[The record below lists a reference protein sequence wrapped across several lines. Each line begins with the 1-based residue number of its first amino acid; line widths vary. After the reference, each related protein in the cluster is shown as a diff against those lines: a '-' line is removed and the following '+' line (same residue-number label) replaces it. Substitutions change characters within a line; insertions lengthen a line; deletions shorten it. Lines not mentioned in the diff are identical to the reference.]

1 MADLKTNN
9 KLSEEE
15 RMKQMA
21 EQMQAAEYKGL
32 SEEEIRERE
41 RQKEMRRKKNMEILE
56 DTLGILEKRSFK
68 KDGQEIKLQFSS
80 EQMREIQVF
89 LPGDIDALRSEMTFV
104 SETAAEIVSA
114 ADDAGSDESRTQ
126 ALSGCTFGCENIDAL
141 LLVQRKYLELKGN
154 GDSDPRVLVLNLA
167 SSTHPGGQTRKG
179 ASAQEEDLCRRTS
192 LLLSLESDEAKKYYD
207 YNNARK
213 THMGSDG
220 VMISPYVEVIK
231 DGSSE
236 TLSEPFP
243 ISVMS
248 CAAPMIRLGL
258 EGMTQQEYEV
268 MLCHRIQGMLLT
280 AASLNYRHLILGA
293 FGCGVFGNDAAV
305 VSNLFYHVIQNFSFD
320 GRGSDQVFDS
330 IDFAVLCR
338 PGKDYNYREFCRNF
352 SRKGDSCTAGNG
364 ISFSAGGMNFDHEKP
379 GHL

>member
-1 MADLKTNN
+1 MADQQTNN

-21 EQMQAAEYKGL
+21 AQMRAAEYKGL
-32 SEEEIRERE
+32 SEEEIQERE
-41 RQKEMRRKKNMEILE
+41 RLKEMRRKKNIVILE
-56 DTLGILEKRSFK
+56 DTLGILEKGSFE
-68 KDGQEIKLQFSS
+68 KDGKEINLQFSS

-89 LPGDIDALRSEMTFV
+89 LPEDVDSLRTEVTA
-104 SETAAEIVSA
+104 SETATETVSSS
-114 ADDAGSDESRTQ
+114 DDVESNESQ
-126 ALSGCTFGCENIDAL
+126 ALTKSGCTFGCENIDAL
-141 LLVQRKYLELKGN
+141 VLAQRKYSELKEN
-154 GDSDPRVLVLNLA
+154 GESDPKVLVLNLA

-192 LLLSLESDEAKKYYD
+192 LLFSLESDEAKKYYD

-220 VMISPYVEVIK
+220 VMLSPYVEVIK

-258 EGMTQQEYEV
+258 EGMSQQEYEV

-280 AASLNYRHLILGA
+280 AASQNYRHLILGA

-305 VSNLFYHVIQNFSFD
+305 VSNLFYHAIQNLSFH
-320 GRGSDQVFDS
+320 GRRSDQLFDS
-330 IDFAVLCR
+330 IDFAVFCR
-338 PGKDYNYREFCRNF
+338 PGKDYNYREFRRNF
-352 SRKGDSCTAGNG
+352 SYKNNSCADG
-364 ISFSAGGMNFDHEKP
+364 SDD
-379 GHL
+379 

>member
-243 ISVMS
+243 
-248 CAAPMIRLGL
+248 
-258 EGMTQQEYEV
+258 
-268 MLCHRIQGMLLT
+268 
-280 AASLNYRHLILGA
+280 
-293 FGCGVFGNDAAV
+293 
-305 VSNLFYHVIQNFSFD
+305 
-320 GRGSDQVFDS
+320 
-330 IDFAVLCR
+330 
-338 PGKDYNYREFCRNF
+338 
-352 SRKGDSCTAGNG
+352 
-364 ISFSAGGMNFDHEKP
+364 
-379 GHL
+379 